1 MIAQQM
7 LGKILCT
14 AKATST
20 PGGKALETFARVG
33 SELMLAKIALI
44 RIAALAARFG
54 AAKCCR
60 GLFGS
65 SGMLGRNV
73 LREITELVVD
83 AFTVL
88 ALVAIASVQRFA
100 AMFGEQSPL
109 VELELALGAGILL
122 AATLMALL
130 LPLLVEAA
138 CTLLAAIR
146 IVLRVL
152 GDLVTTQL

>member
-1 MIAQQM
+1 M

-20 PGGKALETFARVG
+20 PGGKALKTFARVG

-44 RIAALAARFG
+44 RIAALAAWLG
-54 AAKCCR
+54 ATKCCR

-83 AFTVL
+83 AFAVL
-88 ALVAIASVQRFA
+88 ALVAIASVQRFT
-100 AMFGEQSPL
+100 AMFREQSPL
-109 VELELALGAGILL
+109 VELELALSAGIEL
-122 AATLMALL
+122 AAALMALL
-130 LPLLVEAA
+130 LPLLVKAA

-146 IVLRVL
+146 IVLGVL
-152 GDLVTTQL
+152 GDLVTAQL